1 MNRENILCGRK
12 LEFGD
17 IYQIENRKE
26 LNEKIDRFL
35 DYKNAECDI
44 YTDINDC
51 EICPCKCY
59 AFQEIQKT
67 INFYKEKGTVV
78 VGNIK
83 DYKI

>member
-51 EICPCKCY
+51 ETCPCKCH